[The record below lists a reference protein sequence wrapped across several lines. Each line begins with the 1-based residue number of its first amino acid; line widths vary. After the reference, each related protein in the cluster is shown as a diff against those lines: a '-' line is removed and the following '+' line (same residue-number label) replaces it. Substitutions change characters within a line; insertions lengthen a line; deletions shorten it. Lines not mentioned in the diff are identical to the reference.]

1 MKEKIHYEKEITFTP
16 CNLFADRKTLK
27 EALDNLQDATEMI
40 QNNAEKFYVLV
51 AINRKEKNK
60 YYMDDLIDSACEE
73 LEDIIKHE
81 ELDINCDV
89 VSIDETI
96 QEIADSNTPI
106 YYYDIA
112 QYCAMNTHLISST
125 PEIDM
130 GSSSAPYKHIQTN
143 IYEDLIEGL
152 YAHLSKLQEEA

>member
-1 MKEKIHYEKEITFTP
+1 MDKIQALENEIKKLHETI
-16 CNLFADRKTLK
+16 
-27 EALDNLQDATEMI
+27 EEH
-40 QNNAEKFYVLV
+40 
-51 AINRKEKNK
+51 RKEKNK

-81 ELDINCDV
+81 ELDINYDV

-96 QEIADSNTPI
+96 QEIADNNVPI

-125 PEIDM
+125 PEVDM
-130 GSSSAPYKHIQTN
+130 GNDSAPYKHIQCN

-152 YAHLSKLQEEA
+152 YEHLSKLKEA

>member
-1 MKEKIHYEKEITFTP
+1 MDKIQALENEIKKLHETI
-16 CNLFADRKTLK
+16 
-27 EALDNLQDATEMI
+27 EEH
-40 QNNAEKFYVLV
+40 
-51 AINRKEKNK
+51 RKEKNK

-81 ELDINCDV
+81 ELDINYDV

-96 QEIADSNTPI
+96 QEIADNNVPI

-125 PEIDM
+125 PEVDM
-130 GSSSAPYKHIQTN
+130 GNDSAPYKHVQCN

-152 YAHLSKLQEEA
+152 YEHLSKLKEEA